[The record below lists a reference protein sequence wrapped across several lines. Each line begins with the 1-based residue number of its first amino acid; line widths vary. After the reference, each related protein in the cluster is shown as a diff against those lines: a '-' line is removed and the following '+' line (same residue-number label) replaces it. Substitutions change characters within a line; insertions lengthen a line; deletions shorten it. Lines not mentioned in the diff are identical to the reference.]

1 MSSSAA
7 PAVLAGALPQLLRRG
22 GVRSLYQPIVDLDSG
37 LPVAYEALARGPRDS
52 PLESPAALFGA
63 ADALGIVSEL
73 DRACRS
79 AAIEG
84 ALAARLQPPHAL
96 FVNIEPGAVLG
107 DDAPLSHEDDLLTG
121 RLRVVVELTER
132 ALTDRPAEVLA
143 AVAWLRERGCGIALD
158 DVGIDAR
165 SLALMPFL
173 APDVIKLDMS
183 LIQARGASPAEARVL
198 NAVAAEAERSGAVL
212 LAEGIETEAHLA
224 RARALGATLGQG
236 WLFGRPGPLPADAP
250 APAADCL
257 PMRSHEP
264 LPTGTPFELIADL
277 RRVRRGDK
285 RLLLALSRQ
294 LEAEASVLGGEAVVL
309 ATFQDAKFFTPRS
322 RERYETLA
330 RSAALVG
337 ALGLGM
343 GVNPAPGVRGAGLL
357 KDEALLG
364 EWDVAVIGPHFAGAF
379 VARDLGDTGADGDR
393 RFEFFV
399 TYERELVVR
408 AARALMTRIVPA
420 A

>member
-1 MSSSAA
+1 
-7 PAVLAGALPQLLRRG
+7 
-22 GVRSLYQPIVDLDSG
+22 
-37 LPVAYEALARGPRDS
+37 
-52 PLESPAALFGA
+52 
-63 ADALGIVSEL
+63 
-73 DRACRS
+73 
-79 AAIEG
+79 
-84 ALAARLQPPHAL
+84 
-96 FVNIEPGAVLG
+96 VLG
-107 DDAPLSHEDDLLTG
+107 DDAPLSHEDDLLAG

-158 DVGIDAR
+158 DVGVDER

-183 LIQARGASPAEARVL
+183 LIQARGASPAAARVL

-236 WLFGRPGPLPADAP
+236 WLFGRPGPLPDGAPTDAV
-250 APAADCL
+250 DRL
-257 PMRSHEP
+257 PLRMREP
-264 LPTGTPFELIADL
+264 LPAGTPFELIADL

-294 LEAEASVLGGEAVVL
+294 LEAEAGTLGAEAVVL
-309 ATFQDAKFFTPRS
+309 ATFQHVDFFTPRS
-322 RERYETLA
+322 RERYESLA

-337 ALGLGM
+337 ALGQGLGEE
-343 GVNPAPGVRGAGLL
+343 PAAGVRGADLRG
-357 KDEALLG
+357 DEALQG
-364 EWDVAVIGPHFAGAF
+364 EWDVAVVGPHFAGAF
-379 VARDLGDTGADGDR
+379 VARDLGDIGPDGDR
-393 RFEFFV
+393 RFDFFV

-408 AARALMTRIVPA
+408 AARALMARIVPA
-420 A
+420 QPQRTGSASSP